1 MNPQHFDALT
11 KSFLGTG
18 IHPALVRLLTA
29 LPLRAT
35 LASLFLRK
43 RAVRKKAQRDH
54 GLARPARRARIV
66 VELELQGTDGS
77 VRPVEMPA
85 TESPVGAHY
94 PELTRVDVKV
104 EL

>member
-1 MNPQHFDALT
+1 MDPQRFDALT

-66 VELELQGTDGS
+66 VEHELQGTDGS
-77 VRPVEMPA
+77 ARPVEMRR
-85 TESPVGAHY
+85 TESSVGAHY
-94 PELTRVDVKV
+94 PELT
-104 EL
+104 